1 MSDPTIKLEVDQ
13 RAADYITDQVDQL
26 ADTIQQDEDA
36 KAQVAKEEQQTEEQA
51 LATQADPRDAEKW
64 GVKALI
70 KEGQSILS
78 GGLQDTA
85 SSVTTFAER
94 TKEALDGTMQREIAE
109 QGYYKPDWDP
119 FVNSDTSIEQKT
131 WWGRQ

>member
-51 LATQADPRDAEKW
+51 LAINKN
-64 GVKALI
+64 GVKIQWTIHKAPASI
-70 KEGQSILS
+70 PILS
-78 GGLQDTA
+78 
-85 SSVTTFAER
+85 
-94 TKEALDGTMQREIAE
+94 
-109 QGYYKPDWDP
+109 
-119 FVNSDTSIEQKT
+119 N
-131 WWGRQ
+131 

>member
-51 LATQADPRDAEKW
+51 LATQADPREAEKW

-109 QGYYKPDWDP
+109 QGYYKPD
-119 FVNSDTSIEQKT
+119 
-131 WWGRQ
+131 